1 MLEKLSHIG
10 IAVQNMEEALSLYR
24 DTLGMKLEE
33 IKEMPE
39 RSLKVAFLELDGTII
54 ELLEGTGPES
64 AISKFIEKRGGG
76 IHHLCFNV
84 SDIDEALDTLS
95 GKGIKLIDKK
105 ARTGAE
111 GNPVAFLHPSSTG
124 RVLMELEQD

>member
-10 IAVQNMEEALSLYR
+10 IAVKSIEEALPLYR
-24 DTLGMKLEE
+24 DILGMKLTE

-39 RSLKVAFLELDGTII
+39 RSLRVAFLELDGTIM

-76 IHHLCFNV
+76 IHHLCFKV
-84 SDIDEALDTLS
+84 SEIDGALQTLS
-95 GKGIKLIDKK
+95 EKGIRLIDKQ
-105 ARTGAE
+105 ARVGAE
-111 GNPVAFLHPSSTG
+111 GNPVAFIHPASTG
-124 RVLMELEQD
+124 KVLMELEQD

>member
-10 IAVQNMEEALSLYR
+10 IAVKSIEEALTLYR
-24 DTLGMKLEE
+24 DILGCSLEK
-33 IKEMPE
+33 IREMPE
-39 RSLKVAFLELDGTII
+39 RSLKVAFLDLDGTHI

-64 AISKFIEKRGGG
+64 AISKFVEKRGGG

-84 SDIDEALDTLS
+84 SNIDEALESLS
-95 GKGIKLIDKK
+95 EEGIRLIDRQ

-111 GNPVAFLHPSSTG
+111 GNPVAFLHPKSTG
-124 RVLMELEQD
+124 RVLIELEQD

>member
-24 DTLGMKLEE
+24 DILGMKLEG